1 MHNRLISVCR
11 FYKGDFVY
19 GIHDHN
25 DKSAHISSVCHTAH
39 VSRDEVSDHLFPL
52 CSRHHLSTRAFDR
65 FFSPLQMFFLCI
77 RQFKKAVT
85 DAIMSRR
92 AIRNMN
98 TL

>member
-1 MHNRLISVCR
+1 MIVYLLYR
-11 FYKGDFVY
+11 FYQGAFVY
-19 GIHDHN
+19 GIHDYN

-39 VSRDEVSDHLFPL
+39 VSRNEVSDHLFPL
-52 CSRHHLSTRAFDR
+52 HVNTRLFCLLVQIFV
-65 FFSPLQMFFLCI
+65 FFV